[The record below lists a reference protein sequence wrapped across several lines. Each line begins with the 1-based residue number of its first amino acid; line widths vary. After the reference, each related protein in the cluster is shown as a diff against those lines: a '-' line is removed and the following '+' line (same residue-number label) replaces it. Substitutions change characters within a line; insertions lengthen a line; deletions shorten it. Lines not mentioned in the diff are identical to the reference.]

1 MVAKHRKRLKLSEK
15 QTKKG
20 KKKGQNYLENAKKF
34 SIFAIRKL
42 RLS

>member
-20 KKKGQNYLENAKKF
+20 KKRGKIIWKTLKNLVSLQLEN
-34 SIFAIRKL
+34 
-42 RLS
+42 